1 MRTYSIGTL
10 EYDIDMG
17 KLMNR
22 RLKQFQCSLDASSDE
37 SRRSVSVEIEAA
49 RDAELWMCAAAELV
63 SKDIAHFEMAR
74 IINNFLI
81 PIGQKQ
87 LALPQAVK
95 SARTLKI
102 SGRVRRMIAEHYKEY
117 DHLNVEGF
125 VRFKMRDI
133 LDAWALCADRAVEE
147 IILRSEYLELMDVL
161 SEYVRSQPPK
171 IRYISVILHPDG
183 SCTLTDDSDSR
194 IDCASCSDDSVL
206 SLLISL
212 APERITVYDLSGN
225 SDSLLSEALMR
236 VFVDRVHF
244 F

>member
-1 MRTYSIGTL
+1 MENNNSTPQQIQTL
-10 EYDIDMG
+10 
-17 KLMNR
+17 
-22 RLKQFQCSLDASSDE
+22 
-37 SRRSVSVEIEAA
+37 
-49 RDAELWMCAAAELV
+49 
-63 SKDIAHFEMAR
+63 
-74 IINNFLI
+74 
-81 PIGQKQ
+81 
-87 LALPQAVK
+87 
-95 SARTLKI
+95 
-102 SGRVRRMIAEHYKEY
+102 
-117 DHLNVEGF
+117 
-125 VRFKMRDI
+125 
-133 LDAWALCADRAVEE
+133 EE
-147 IILRSEYLELMDVL
+147 IILRSDYLDLMDVL

-171 IRYISVILHPDG
+171 IRCISVILHPDG

>member
-22 RLKQFQCSLDASSDE
+22 RLKQFQCSLDVSSDE

-102 SGRVRRMIAEHYKEY
+102 SGRVRRMIAEHYKE
-117 DHLNVEGF
+117 E
-125 VRFKMRDI
+125 K
-133 LDAWALCADRAVEE
+133 
-147 IILRSEYLELMDVL
+147 
-161 SEYVRSQPPK
+161 K
-171 IRYISVILHPDG
+171 
-183 SCTLTDDSDSR
+183 
-194 IDCASCSDDSVL
+194 
-206 SLLISL
+206 
-212 APERITVYDLSGN
+212 
-225 SDSLLSEALMR
+225 
-236 VFVDRVHF
+236 
-244 F
+244 